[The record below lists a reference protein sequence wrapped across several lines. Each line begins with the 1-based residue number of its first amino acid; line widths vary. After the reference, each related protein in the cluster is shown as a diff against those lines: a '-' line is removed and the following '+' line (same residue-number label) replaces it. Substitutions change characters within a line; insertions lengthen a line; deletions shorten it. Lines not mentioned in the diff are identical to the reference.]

1 MTEPHAVLNHLDAS
15 AAEGALARCCKATRW
30 VEAMLARRPFD
41 SSAALYAAADA
52 VWTSLGTDDYLEAFR
67 GHPRI
72 GASVAELEAKFAS
85 TAGWSGAEQGAVKGA
100 DLATL
105 EALRDGNAAYEARFG
120 FIFIVCA
127 TGKTA
132 SEMLAL
138 LRERIGNEPDAEMR
152 IAAAEQGKITKLRL
166 EKLAPK

>member
-1 MTEPHAVLNHLDAS
+1 VTEPHAVLNHLDAD
-15 AAEGALARCCKATRW
+15 AAEGALALCCKSTRW

-41 SSAALYAAADA
+41 SAAALYAAADA
-52 VWTSLGTDDYLEAFR
+52 VWASLGNDDYLEAFR

-85 TAGWSGAEQGAVKGA
+85 TARWSGAEQGAVKSA
-100 DLATL
+100 DRATL
-105 EALRDGNAAYEARFG
+105 EALRNGNAAYEARFG

-166 EKLAPK
+166 GKLAP